1 MVPPDKNTAAEAATA
16 PAATDHQAAPP
27 IGSALGSVTGLSE
40 SQNAPVDTTGLQDR
54 LHPGAGAAPAGPTEA
69 VQIPALLLSR
79 VRQAVG
85 EGGDLG
91 AFVARAISSELQ
103 RQGL

>member
-1 MVPPDKNTAAEAATA
+1 MVSSEKNTAAEAATA
-16 PAATDHQAAPP
+16 PAAMAQQAAPA

-54 LHPGAGAAPAGPTEA
+54 LHPEAGSAPSGPTEA
-69 VQIPALLLSR
+69 VLVPADLLTR
-79 VRQAVG
+79 VRLALG

-91 AFVARAISSELQ
+91 AFVTRAILSELQ
-103 RQGL
+103 RNGA

>member
-1 MVPPDKNTAAEAATA
+1 MVPPDKNTAAEAASA
-16 PAATDHQAAPP
+16 PAATHQAAPA
-27 IGSALGSVTGLSE
+27 IGSALGAATGLSE

-69 VQIPALLLSR
+69 VQVPALLLSR

>member
-1 MVPPDKNTAAEAATA
+1 MVTTDKNTAAEAATA
-16 PAATDHQAAPP
+16 PAATDHQAAPA

-54 LHPGAGAAPAGPTEA
+54 LHPGAAAAPAGPTEP
-69 VQIPALLLSR
+69 VQVPAALLAR
-79 VRQAVG
+79 VRQAIG
-85 EGGDLG
+85 EGGDLS
-91 AFVARAISSELQ
+91 AFVARAIASELQ